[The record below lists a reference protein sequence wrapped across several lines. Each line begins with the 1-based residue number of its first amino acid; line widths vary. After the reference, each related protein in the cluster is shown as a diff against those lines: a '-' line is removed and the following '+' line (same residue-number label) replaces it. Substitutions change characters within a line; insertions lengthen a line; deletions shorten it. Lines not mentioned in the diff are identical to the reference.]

1 MGATFFIIWIIILAV
16 MVTLCFGWL
25 IPLII
30 GIVKW
35 RRKTGGKWWLV
46 SSGIWG
52 GLAAAW
58 IGFCVFSAISINRS
72 YASETFNAEKY
83 TGERATLV
91 LPYTGSGTLS
101 IRQVNTG
108 KSLRVAFSETNSVV
122 VPAGTLTVWHLSY
135 EEKDATGVVTGGMNC
150 SLESKENI
158 VAQANDVIT
167 LRGGVPLTASITA
180 KKKAEDK
187 IQIDYVL
194 TDVAGNRISM
204 WGGSSEKGS
213 PKFEA
218 VGPDG
223 ACFWSSALEYG

>member
-1 MGATFFIIWIIILAV
+1 MGVTFLIVWIIILAV
-16 MVTLCFGWL
+16 MVSLCFGWL

-30 GIVKW
+30 GLVKW

-46 SSGIWG
+46 SSGVWG
-52 GLAAAW
+52 VLAAAW
-58 IGFCVFSAISINRS
+58 IGFCVYSAISLNRR
-72 YASETFNAEKY
+72 YASETFNAETY

-91 LPYTGSGTLS
+91 LPYSGSGTLS

-108 KSLRVAFSETNSVV
+108 KSLRVVFSETNSVV

-135 EEKDATGVVTGGMNC
+135 EEKDATGVVAGGMNC
-150 SLESKENI
+150 SLEAKENI

-167 LRGGVPLTASITA
+167 LPGGVPLTASITA
-180 KKKAEDK
+180 KKQAEDK
-187 IQIDYVL
+187 IQIDYAL

-204 WGGSSEKGS
+204 WGRSSEKGN

-218 VGPDG
+218 IGPDG

>member
-1 MGATFFIIWIIILAV
+1 L
-16 MVTLCFGWL
+16 
-25 IPLII
+25 
-30 GIVKW
+30 
-35 RRKTGGKWWLV
+35 
-46 SSGIWG
+46 
-52 GLAAAW
+52 
-58 IGFCVFSAISINRS
+58 
-72 YASETFNAEKY
+72 
-83 TGERATLV
+83 
-91 LPYTGSGTLS
+91 
-101 IRQVNTG
+101 NTG
-108 KSLRVAFSETNSVV
+108 KSLRVAFSDTNSVV

-135 EEKDATGVVTGGMNC
+135 EEKDDKGAITGGMNC

-158 VAQANDVIT
+158 VAQANGVVT
-167 LRGGVPLTASITA
+167 LQGGVPLTASITA

-218 VGPDG
+218 IGPDG